1 MELHNTDISIHELFF
16 LTILVYNKLKEYL
29 IVFVLRKL
37 SNILKYVYQVKSTN
51 ASSSKFKDSWKR
63 SNLTNVVYLRHDPAC
78 KHP

>member
-1 MELHNTDISIHELFF
+1 MELHNADISIHKLFF

-51 ASSSKFKDSWKR
+51 ASSSNFKDSWKR
-63 SNLTNVVYLRHDPAC
+63 SNLTNVVNLMSIARR
-78 KHP
+78 

>member
-37 SNILKYVYQVKSTN
+37 NKYVYQVKSTN
-51 ASSSKFKDSWKR
+51 ASSSNFKDSWKR
-63 SNLTNVVYLRHDPAC
+63 SNLTNVVNLMSIARR
-78 KHP
+78 

>member
-51 ASSSKFKDSWKR
+51 DSSSNFKDSWKR
-63 SNLTNVVYLRHDPAC
+63 SNLTNVVNLMSIARR
-78 KHP
+78 